1 MLFTTLNFCLF
12 LVVVLGLFYAL
23 PLLARRYLL
32 LAASIYFYMAWIP
45 RYVAILF
52 LLITIDFFAALWI
65 EGRQGPRRRAAL
77 VVSLCVNLGFLGWFK
92 YANFARE
99 IWFQLFASNSHIDP
113 LAIILPL
120 GISFHTF
127 QSISYVID
135 VYRRKQPAIP
145 SYIDYALFV
154 SFFPQLVAG
163 PIVRAE
169 EFFADYFS
177 PHPVSSVVS
186 APQHHWRPPT
196 SEEWQRGCATILVG
210 YIKKLVCAD
219 QFSLVADQYFA
230 NPAALPGFFP
240 AWTAA
245 IAFGLQIFF
254 DFSGYTD
261 IAIGV
266 ALLFGFHFPE
276 NFRRPYLSASVTE
289 FWRRWHMTLSAWL
302 RDYVYIS
309 LGGNRKGAWRT
320 RLNLI
325 LTMLLGGLWHGA
337 SWNFV
342 IWGGYHGALLS
353 IERLRGKREITGLAR
368 IPLAI
373 ITFLFVTIGWVL
385 FRAKT
390 LAAALFVIG
399 QMFAGQTTA
408 PSLFGR
414 WRISL
419 ALLTL
424 GIALV
429 EEHAQGLTRLA
440 QSPLWVRTAASVIGL
455 LIIELFTATD
465 QSIPFVYF
473 QF

>member
-1 MLFTTLNFCLF
+1 
-12 LVVVLGLFYAL
+12 
-23 PLLARRYLL
+23 
-32 LAASIYFYMAWIP
+32 MAWIP
-45 RYVAILF
+45 RYVIILLF
-52 LLITIDFFAALWI
+52 LITVDYLAALWI
-65 EGRQGPRRRAAL
+65 ERREGPSRRAAL
-77 VVSLCVNLGFLGWFK
+77 VVSLSANIGLLGYFK
-92 YANFARE
+92 YANFARAT
-99 IWFQLFASNSHIDP
+99 WLSLTQPGAHFVP
-113 LAIILPL
+113 LGIILPL

-127 QSISYVID
+127 QSMSYVID
-135 VYRRKQPAIP
+135 VYRKKQSVVR
-145 SYIDYALFV
+145 SYVDYALFV

-169 EFFADYFS
+169 EFFADYF
-177 PHPVSSVVS
+177 
-186 APQHHWRPPT
+186 HWRAPN
-196 SEEWQRGCATILVG
+196 SEEWQRGCAMILTG

-219 QFSLVADQYFA
+219 QFSLVADRYFA
-230 NPAALPGFFP
+230 NPAALSGLLP
-240 AWTAA
+240 AWTGA

-289 FWRRWHMTLSAWL
+289 FWRRWHITLSHWL

-320 RLNLI
+320 RVNLI

-342 IWGGYHGALLS
+342 IWGGYHGVLLS
-353 IERLRGKREITGLAR
+353 IERLVWGRRERNGLAR
-368 IPLAI
+368 IPLAAV
-373 ITFLFVTIGWVL
+373 TFLLVTIGWVF

-390 LAAALFVIG
+390 LTAAVFVIG
-399 QMFAGQTTA
+399 QMFTGQIAGR
-408 PSLFGR
+408 SLLSPWQ
-414 WRISL
+414 WRL
-419 ALLTL
+419 AILTL
-424 GIALV
+424 GIAIA
-429 EEHAQGLTRLA
+429 EEYWQALTRLA
-440 QSPLWVRTAASVIGL
+440 QSSLWVRTAAAVIAL
-455 LIIELFTATD
+455 LAIELFTATD

>member
-1 MLFTTLNFCLF
+1 
-12 LVVVLGLFYAL
+12 VVLALFYVL
-23 PLLARRYLL
+23 PKPGRRYLL
-32 LAASIYFYMAWIP
+32 LAASLYFYMAWIP
-45 RYVAILF
+45 RYVVILL
-52 LLITIDFFAALWI
+52 LLITIDYLAALWI
-65 EGRQGPRRRAAL
+65 EKREGPPRHAAL
-77 VVSLCVNLGFLGWFK
+77 VVSLCANLGLLGWFK
-92 YANFARE
+92 YANFARDTWLHLIHPGSPVE
-99 IWFQLFASNSHIDP
+99 P

-127 QSISYVID
+127 QSMSYVID
-135 VYRRKQPAIP
+135 VYRRKQPVIR
-145 SYIDYALFV
+145 SYMDYALFV

-169 EFFADYFS
+169 QFFADYFNWR
-177 PHPVSSVVS
+177 
-186 APQHHWRPPT
+186 APT
-196 SEEWQRGCATILVG
+196 AEEWQRGCAAILTG

-219 QFSLVADQYFA
+219 QFSLVADRYFA

-240 AWTAA
+240 AWTGA

-266 ALLFGFHFPE
+266 ALMFGFHFPE

-289 FWRRWHMTLSAWL
+289 FWRRWHMTLSVWL

-320 RLNLI
+320 RMNLI

-342 IWGGYHGALLS
+342 IWGGYHGVLLS
-353 IERLRGKREITGLAR
+353 IERLIWGREERTGLSR
-368 IPLAI
+368 VPLTAL
-373 ITFLFVTIGWVL
+373 TFILVTIGWVF

-390 LAAALFVIG
+390 LTAATFVIA
-399 QMFAGQTTA
+399 QMFSGQLAGR
-408 PSLFGR
+408 SLLSPWQ
-414 WRISL
+414 WRL
-419 ALLTL
+419 ATLTL
-424 GIALV
+424 AIALA
-429 EEHAQGLTRLA
+429 EEYWQVLTRLA
-440 QSPLWVRTAASVIGL
+440 QSSIWVRTAAAVIAL
-455 LIIELFTATD
+455 LVIELFTATD